1 MGTTNKGIGPT
12 YASKALRM
20 GLRIGD
26 LSDWDTFLPKY
37 ERFIRVFKD
46 QFNITEFDQQ
56 KELDELRAQ
65 HAATLSRMAQDE
77 KKKAALHVDSLNELN
92 ARLSLNSKN
101 AQQE

>member
-1 MGTTNKGIGPT
+1 
-12 YASKALRM
+12 M

-56 KELDELRAQ
+56 KELDELRQ
-65 HAATLSRMAQDE
+65 LYE
-77 KKKAALHVDSLNELN
+77 
-92 ARLSLNSKN
+92 
-101 AQQE
+101 